1 MKIVIS
7 GRNYSGFGL
16 SDEAWAYIGLNK
28 SDYTKSDRS
37 SSPKFRSNPKLVEC
51 VEVLGEPANSRS

>member
-16 SDEAWAYIGLNK
+16 SDKGWAYIGLNK
-28 SDYTKSDRS
+28 SDYTKGDRS
-37 SSPKFRSNPKLVEC
+37 LSAEFRSNPKLVDDI
-51 VEVLGEPANSRS
+51 STFIKQ